1 MPLYSYIATDRSG
14 KKVQGVIDAASK
26 AVAYQRV
33 KEKGLFP
40 TRLDQDVSK
49 ASKAAPTEAL
59 AYSLLQLAALLKAGI
74 PLDEALDS
82 LAEFDE
88 DPTMRAALKRV
99 RVRLREGTSLTSA
112 MVEEQA
118 FPPML
123 IRMVQA
129 GEESGKSSEILG
141 RYAEFLKR
149 DVEHR
154 RELMGALSYPVT
166 LVTLS
171 MVLMTGLMYF
181 LTPVLKELYSSMDLE
196 LPWLT
201 KTIIMIG
208 DGVGTVGPFLVPA
221 LVVGIYLL
229 LKVFPKQMLDR
240 IRLNIP
246 LVGAMLRCG
255 LMEQWSRTLGM
266 LHQAGV
272 PLVRAMELSRES
284 LDNRA
289 VQLELEGAER
299 AVERGDG
306 LAKALSRVAIIPPLL
321 HQFLRTGER
330 TGELEAMLLSAAAF
344 YERELAR
351 RRQALSKFLEPALII
366 VMGCVVGT
374 LVLSVLLP
382 LAEISAKMQVG

>member
-1 MPLYSYIATDRSG
+1 MPLYAYIATDRSG
-14 KKVQGVIDAASK
+14 KKVQGVVDAASK
-26 AVAYQRV
+26 AVAYQKV

-99 RVRLREGTSLTSA
+99 RVRLREGSSLTSA

-129 GEESGKSSEILG
+129 GEESGKSAEILG

-171 MVLMTGLMYF
+171 LVLMTGLMYF
-181 LTPVLKELYSSMDLE
+181 LTPVLKELYGSMDLE

-201 KTIIMIG
+201 ATIIKIG
-208 DGVGTVGPFLVPA
+208 DAVGTVGPFLLPGLA
-221 LVVGIYLL
+221 LGIYLL
-229 LKVFPKQMLDR
+229 LKVFPRQMLDR
-240 IRLNIP
+240 IRLNLP
-246 LVGAMLRCG
+246 LVGSMLRCG

-272 PLVRAMELSRES
+272 PLVRAMELSRLS
-284 LDNRA
+284 LENRA
-289 VQLELEGAER
+289 VQIELEGAER

-306 LAKALSRVAIIPPLL
+306 LAKALSRVAVIPPLL

-330 TGELEAMLLSAAAF
+330 TGELEAMLMSAAAF

-351 RRQALSKFLEPALII
+351 RRQALSKFLEPVLII
-366 VMGCVVGT
+366 MMGCVVGT

-382 LAEISAKMQVG
+382 LAEISSKLQVG

>member
-1 MPLYSYIATDRSG
+1 MPLYSYIATDRTG
-14 KKVQGVIDAASK
+14 KRVQGFVDAASK
-26 AVAYQRV
+26 SVAYQKV
-33 KEKGLFP
+33 KARGLFP
-40 TRLDQDVSK
+40 TRLDQDVSHG
-49 ASKAAPTEAL
+49 SKSAPSESL

-74 PLDEALDS
+74 PLDEALES

-99 RVRLREGTSLTSA
+99 RVRLREGANLTAA

-129 GEESGKSSEILG
+129 GEESGQSADILG
-141 RYAEFLKR
+141 KYAEFLKR
-149 DVEHR
+149 DIEHR
-154 RELMGALSYPVT
+154 RALVSALSYPVA

-171 MVLMTGLMYF
+171 LVLMTGLMYF
-181 LTPVLKELYSSMDLE
+181 LTPVLKELYSSMDIE
-196 LPWLT
+196 LPWIT
-201 KTIIMIG
+201 ATIIQIG
-208 DGVGTVGPFLVPA
+208 EAVGTLGPFLIPGV
-221 LVVGIYLL
+221 LLGIYLL
-229 LKVFPKQMLDR
+229 LKVFPRQALDK
-240 IRLNIP
+240 IRLHLP
-246 LVGAMLRCG
+246 LIGPMLRCG

-266 LHQAGV
+266 LHAAGV
-272 PLVRAMELSRES
+272 PLVRAMELARES
-284 LDNRA
+284 LDNHA
-289 VQLELEGAER
+289 VKAELEVAER

-306 LAKALSRVAIIPPLL
+306 LAKALSRVAVIPPLL

-351 RRQALSKFLEPALII
+351 RRGMLGKFLEPALII
-366 VMGCVVGT
+366 LMGCIVGI

-382 LAEISAKMQVG
+382 LAEISAKMQMG

>member
-1 MPLYSYIATDRSG
+1 MPLYAYIATDRSG
-14 KKVQGVIDAASK
+14 KKVQGVVDAASK

-49 ASKAAPTEAL
+49 ASGSAPTEAL
-59 AYSLLQLAALLKAGI
+59 AYSLLQLAALLRAGI

-99 RVRLREGTSLTSA
+99 RVRLREGSNLTTA

-123 IRMVQA
+123 LRMVQA
-129 GEESGKSSEILG
+129 GEESGKSAELLG

-154 RELMGALSYPVT
+154 RELVGALSYPVA

-171 MVLMTGLMYF
+171 LILMTGLMYF
-181 LTPVLKELYSSMDLE
+181 LTPVLKELYTSMDLE

-201 KTIIMIG
+201 ATIIAIG
-208 DGVGTVGPFLVPA
+208 DGVGTVGPFLIPA
-221 LVVGIYLL
+221 LLGGGYLL
-229 LKVFPKQMLDR
+229 LKVFPRQILDR
-240 IRLNIP
+240 IRLSIP
-246 LVGAMLRCG
+246 LIGPMLRCG

-272 PLVRAMELSRES
+272 PLVRAMELARES
-284 LDNRA
+284 LDNKS
-289 VQLELEGAER
+289 VQTELEGAER

-351 RRQALSKFLEPALII
+351 RRAALGKFLEPALII
-366 VMGCVVGT
+366 LMGCVVGT

-382 LAEISAKMQVG
+382 LAEITAKMQVG

>member
-1 MPLYSYIATDRSG
+1 MPLYAYIATDRTG
-14 KKVQGVIDAASK
+14 KKVQGFIDAASK
-26 AVAYQRV
+26 SVAYQKV
-33 KEKGLFP
+33 KSRGLFP
-40 TRLDQDVSK
+40 TRIDQDVSRG
-49 ASKAAPTEAL
+49 SKAAPSESL

-99 RVRLREGTSLTSA
+99 RVRLREGSNLTAA

-129 GEESGKSSEILG
+129 GEESGQSAEILG
-141 RYAEFLKR
+141 KYAEFLKR
-149 DVEHR
+149 DIEHR
-154 RELMGALSYPVT
+154 RELVAALSYPVA
-166 LVTLS
+166 LVGLS
-171 MVLMTGLMYF
+171 LVLMTGLMYF
-181 LTPVLKELYSSMDLE
+181 LTPVLKELYGSMGLE
-196 LPWLT
+196 LPWIT
-201 KTIIMIG
+201 STIITVG
-208 DGVGTVGPFLVPA
+208 EGVGTVGPFLIPA
-221 LVVGIYLL
+221 IFLL
-229 LKVFPKQMLDR
+229 GYFFFKVFPRRALDR
-240 IRLNIP
+240 FRLSLP
-246 LVGAMLRCG
+246 LVGPMLRCG

-266 LHQAGV
+266 LHHAGV

-284 LDNRA
+284 LDNQS
-289 VQLELEGAER
+289 VMLELEVAER

-306 LAKALSRVAIIPPLL
+306 LAKALSRVTVIPPLL

-330 TGELEAMLLSAAAF
+330 TGELEAMLMSAAAF

-351 RRQALSKFLEPALII
+351 RRGILAKFLEPALII
-366 VMGCVVGT
+366 MMGCVVGT

-382 LAEISAKMQVG
+382 LAQITANMKVG

>member
-1 MPLYSYIATDRSG
+1 MPLYAYIATDRTG
-14 KKVQGVIDAASK
+14 KKVQGFVDAASK
-26 AVAYQRV
+26 SAAYQKV
-33 KEKGLFP
+33 KARGLFP
-40 TRLDQDVSK
+40 TKLDQDVSR
-49 ASKAAPTEAL
+49 ASKAAPSESL

-74 PLDEALDS
+74 PLDEALES

-99 RVRLREGTSLTSA
+99 RVRLREGSNLTSA

-129 GEESGKSSEILG
+129 GEESGQSAEILG
-141 RYAEFLKR
+141 KYAEFLKR
-149 DVEHR
+149 DIEHR
-154 RELMGALSYPVT
+154 RALVSALSYPIA

-171 MVLMTGLMYF
+171 LVLMTGLMYF

-196 LPWLT
+196 LPWIT
-201 KTIIMIG
+201 STIITVG
-208 DGVGTVGPFLVPA
+208 EAVGTMGPFIVPGVLV
-221 LVVGIYLL
+221 GGYML
-229 LKVFPKQMLDR
+229 LKVFPRQALDR

-266 LHQAGV
+266 LHSAGV
-272 PLVRAMELSRES
+272 PLVRAMELAREG
-284 LDNRA
+284 LDNVA
-289 VQLELEGAER
+289 VKLELEGAER

-306 LAKALSRVAIIPPLL
+306 LAKALSRVAVIPPLL
-321 HQFLRTGER
+321 QQFLRTGER
-330 TGELEAMLLSAAAF
+330 TGELEAMLMSAAAF

-351 RRQALSKFLEPALII
+351 RRGMLGKFLEPALII
-366 VMGCVVGT
+366 AMGCVVGV

-382 LAEISAKMQVG
+382 LAEVTAKMQM

>member
-221 LVVGIYLL
+221 LVVGVYLL

>member
-1 MPLYSYIATDRSG
+1 VPLYSYIATDRTG
-14 KKVQGVIDAASK
+14 KRVQGFVDAASK
-26 AVAYQRV
+26 SVAYQKV
-33 KEKGLFP
+33 KARGLFP
-40 TRLDQDVSK
+40 TRLDQDVSHG
-49 ASKAAPTEAL
+49 SKSAPSESL

-74 PLDEALDS
+74 PLDEALES

-99 RVRLREGTSLTSA
+99 RVRLREGANLTAA

-129 GEESGKSSEILG
+129 GEESGQSADILG
-141 RYAEFLKR
+141 KYAEFLKR
-149 DVEHR
+149 DIEHR
-154 RELMGALSYPVT
+154 RALVSALSYPVA

-171 MVLMTGLMYF
+171 LVLMTGLMYF
-181 LTPVLKELYSSMDLE
+181 LTPVLKELYSSMDIE
-196 LPWLT
+196 LPWIT
-201 KTIIMIG
+201 ATIIQIG
-208 DGVGTVGPFLVPA
+208 EAVGTLGPFLIPGV
-221 LVVGIYLL
+221 LLGIYLL
-229 LKVFPKQMLDR
+229 LKVFPRQALDK
-240 IRLNIP
+240 IRLHLP
-246 LVGAMLRCG
+246 LIGPMLRCG

-266 LHQAGV
+266 LHAAGV
-272 PLVRAMELSRES
+272 PLVRAMELARES
-284 LDNRA
+284 LDNHA
-289 VQLELEGAER
+289 VKAELEVAER

-306 LAKALSRVAIIPPLL
+306 LTKALSRVAVIPPLL

-351 RRQALSKFLEPALII
+351 RRGMLGKFLEPALII
-366 VMGCVVGT
+366 LMGCIVGI

-382 LAEISAKMQVG
+382 LAEISAKMQMG

>member
-1 MPLYSYIATDRSG
+1 M
-14 KKVQGVIDAASK
+14 K
-26 AVAYQRV
+26 AR
-33 KEKGLFP
+33 GLFP
-40 TRLDQDVSK
+40 TRLDQDVSR
-49 ASKAAPTEAL
+49 ASKAAPSESL

-74 PLDEALDS
+74 PLDEALES

-88 DPTMRAALKRV
+88 DPTMRSALKRV
-99 RVRLREGTSLTSA
+99 RVRLREGANLTSA

-129 GEESGKSSEILG
+129 GEESGQSAEILG
-141 RYAEFLKR
+141 KYAEFLKR
-149 DVEHR
+149 DIEHR
-154 RELMGALSYPVT
+154 RALVAALSYPIA

-171 MVLMTGLMYF
+171 LILMTGLMYF

-196 LPWLT
+196 LPWIT
-201 KTIIMIG
+201 SAIITIG
-208 DGVGTVGPFLVPA
+208 EGVGTVGPFLVPA
-221 LVVGIYLL
+221 LIGGIYLL
-229 LKVFPKQMLDR
+229 LKVFPRQALDR

-272 PLVRAMELSRES
+272 PLVRAMELARES
-284 LDNRA
+284 LDNQS
-289 VQLELEGAER
+289 VMLELEVAER

-306 LAKALSRVAIIPPLL
+306 LAKALSRVAVIPPLL

-330 TGELEAMLLSAAAF
+330 TGELEAMLMSAAAF

-351 RRQALSKFLEPALII
+351 RRGMLGKFLEPALII
-366 VMGCVVGT
+366 MMGCIVGV

-382 LAEISAKMQVG
+382 LAEVSAKMQVG